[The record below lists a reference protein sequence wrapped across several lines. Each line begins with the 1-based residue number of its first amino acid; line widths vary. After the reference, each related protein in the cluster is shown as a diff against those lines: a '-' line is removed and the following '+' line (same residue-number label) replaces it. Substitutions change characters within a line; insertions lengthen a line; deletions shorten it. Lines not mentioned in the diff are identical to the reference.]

1 MQHVQGVASQAL
13 RTINNCRDAN
23 LSHRKRKTLSAT
35 GVDFAGPLSYKIA
48 KKKQGE
54 WPNVT

>member
-23 LSHRKRKTLSAT
+23 LSHRKRKTLSDDWSRFRRPFELQDREEET
-35 GVDFAGPLSYKIA
+35 G
-48 KKKQGE
+48 
-54 WPNVT
+54 